1 MIPVVPTSPI
11 VVLRPASFGRAPG
24 EVKGCLDFL
33 DFWDVWTRVAMMR
46 VVRRIFLILFIV
58 LTVVIAAAG
67 IYANSSAARR
77 HARSLILKELNETWG
92 IPTEIDSVE
101 VRLFPLTFT
110 VYGLKVS
117 HPTEGVFLEARALT
131 ITPEVWSLM
140 RGNYKFEE
148 IALVEPRLFLKFRDG
163 RLVNLPKPHKQTD
176 DEAETPLLDAFAAV
190 DGAVVA
196 RFETTGS
203 PTVAAELRG
212 VNLDVTGSRNEL
224 FEVRAL
230 VTGGRIAWGD
240 FVRPL
245 QRFEARVSTTPAEL
259 RIRRL
264 AVELGEDLQ
273 LKIDRG
279 TLVWGE
285 RPEVHLSAQALLPLE
300 LLDRLPDSFG
310 LPDLAGNARVSG
322 QVDYGVPPDG
332 PADDNRARW
341 RSRLF
346 VGIDE
351 ARVAGRYVGDVDGT
365 VRLGSDELRA
375 EGLRLDTGIGRL
387 TIDGTLDLVAAE
399 LPYRATVR
407 MERLEFAPLLERLG
421 VPRSKCAQTFDGT
434 IDVTGTSRPFFLRA
448 EADTDVSDFG
458 VYDTSF
464 RFDDKLVILDLPK
477 AHATG
482 GIEVDSEQLTMIP
495 SIATIGRARHEVTGG
510 YRFADSWF
518 VMDIVSDPLGPG
530 ELGELLEIPIGG
542 DGPAH
547 THLEGPLDDL
557 TITAEMTL
565 RDFRYLDKSFGNVRA
580 TLLYRDQVL
589 AFPEIH
595 AAVGESRYDVLGL
608 SFDLGLEEVGHW
620 IATAEIKTDGVRVRD
635 VPTVLREDPAEWAM
649 LDGYVDSTVRL
660 TYRSW
665 TEAFDIS
672 FDGRAR
678 RVVYEGEPFDVVAA
692 TGSWRGGAFQIP
704 RFRVERGGGWV
715 AGRASY
721 SRKGRLEAEFR
732 GEALPLQEFLG
743 DALGDTELRA
753 KASVNGT
760 LDGPLDALS
769 GRIAVRLDEAT
780 LEGRPLGPVA
790 GDVFLEPRDV
800 RVEGTAG
807 VGNLRFAARA
817 DLDGR
822 RRIGVEVEF
831 DGLEPLPFVDD
842 PRLAGYG
849 LVLSGRAAL
858 VAELGRQLTLDG
870 KADLSRVEL
879 TTPQGLVEATEPV
892 WLDFD
897 EHGAEFRRGRFAAP
911 AGSRFTL
918 LGRAGSDRL
927 DLDLQGTADVA
938 TVLALFVPDLPE
950 TSGRLEVGARL
961 TGTLDDPQLVGTVR
975 LLDGRLAAGEG
986 FGDVTG
992 ISADLTLTPSLITID
1007 RCSGQFLDGNFRL
1020 GGGIGLERFTPVSY
1034 DLYLDFGGASTE
1046 LTETLPVTLDGT
1058 LRVAGDRNDFRPLIT
1073 GDVWVTRLAYTDPIR
1088 LGVSLS
1094 SLGRTTLSAVPTFR
1108 PEDDVVRF
1116 DVRLH
1121 GEGLS
1126 IRNNLIEATFRIDD
1140 TSQPFRLVGTNQLY
1154 GLVGAMVIDHGQMRF
1169 RRSVFDVTRGVVTF
1183 DSPWKIDPRFDV
1195 VAETEVRDWRIIL
1208 TATGRRDDL
1217 RLLTTADPDLP
1228 EEDVVLLLTLG
1239 MTREEV
1245 ELLGAEG
1252 AVGGALAEVFDEA
1265 LGVSERVGRFVP
1277 IIDQMR
1283 LTTEYSP
1290 RTGRSEPRISIGKRI
1305 SDQVR
1310 IEASSALTDTHDF
1323 RAVFSYEVTD
1333 QLSVEGVYDNNN
1345 DQQFGNVGAD
1355 VRWRIE
1361 F

>member
-1 MIPVVPTSPI
+1 
-11 VVLRPASFGRAPG
+11 
-24 EVKGCLDFL
+24 
-33 DFWDVWTRVAMMR
+33 MMR

-58 LTVVIAAAG
+58 VTVVIAATV

-77 HARSLILKELNETWG
+77 HVRSLILKELNETWG

-101 VRLFPLTFT
+101 VRLFPLTIT
-110 VYGLKVS
+110 VYGLRVS
-117 HPTEGVFLEARALT
+117 HITEGPFLEARALT
-131 ITPEVWSLM
+131 ITPDPWSLV
-140 RGNYKFEE
+140 RGNYRFEE
-148 IALVEPRLFLKFRDG
+148 IALVEPRLFLKVRDG
-163 RLVNLPKPHKQTD
+163 RLVNLPRPHKATSD
-176 DEAETPLLDAFAAV
+176 DAPTPLLEAFAAV

-196 RFETTGS
+196 RFETSGS

-230 VTGGRIAWGD
+230 VSGGRVAWGD

-245 QRFEARVSTTPAEL
+245 ERFEVRVSTTPAEL

-264 AVELGEDLQ
+264 AVELGDDVK
-273 LKIDRG
+273 LKVDRG
-279 TLVWGE
+279 TLVWGD
-285 RPEVHLSAQALLPLE
+285 RPEVHLSAQTTLPLE
-300 LLDRLPDSFG
+300 LLDRLPASFG
-310 LPDLAGNARVSG
+310 LPRLAGRARVSG
-322 QVDYGVPPDG
+322 QVDYGVPADA
-332 PADDNRARW
+332 PAGDERARW

-346 VGIDE
+346 VGVDE
-351 ARVAGRYVGDVDGT
+351 ARVAGRYVGNLDGT
-365 VRLGSDELRA
+365 VRLGTDELRA

-387 TIDGTLDLVAAE
+387 TVDGTLDLAAAE
-399 LPYRATVR
+399 LPYRGTVR
-407 MERLEFAPLLERLG
+407 MERLEFAPLLERFG
-421 VPRSKCAQTFDGT
+421 VPRSKCVQTFDGT

-448 EADTDVSDFG
+448 EADTDVLDFG
-458 VYDTSF
+458 VYDDSF
-464 RFDDKLVILDLPK
+464 RFDDKLVVLDFPK
-477 AHATG
+477 AHAVG
-482 GIEVDSEQLTMIP
+482 GIEVDSEQLTIIP
-495 SIATIGRARHEVTGG
+495 TAVAIGDARHAVTGSF
-510 YRFADSWF
+510 RFADSWF
-518 VMDIVSDPLGPG
+518 VLDIVSDPLGPG

-547 THLEGPLDDL
+547 TLLDGPIHDL

-580 TLLYRDQVL
+580 NLHYRDGL
-589 AFPEIH
+589 LSFPEIH
-595 AAVGESRYDVLGL
+595 ATVGESRYDVLAL
-608 SFDLGLEEVGHW
+608 TFDLRGLEPGRW
-620 IATAEIKTDGVRVRD
+620 TATAEVRADGVHVRD
-635 VPTVLREDPAEWAM
+635 VPTVLRDDPADWAM
-649 LDGYVDSTVRL
+649 LDGVVDADVRL

-665 TEAFDIS
+665 TEAFEVT

-678 RVVYEGEPFDVVAA
+678 RVVYEGEPLDLVVAS
-692 TGSWRGGAFQIP
+692 GSWRGGAFRIP
-704 RFRVERGGGWV
+704 RFRLERAGGWLE
-715 AGRASY
+715 GNASY

-732 GEALPLQEFLG
+732 GEALPLEEFLG
-743 DALGDTELRA
+743 DALGDTDLRA
-753 KASVNGT
+753 KAAVNGT
-760 LDGPLDALS
+760 LAGTLEALT
-769 GRIAVRLDEAT
+769 GRFAVRLTETT
-780 LEGRPLGPVA
+780 LAGEPLGEVA
-790 GDVFLEPRDV
+790 GDVFLGPGREL
-800 RVEGTAG
+800 RVEGTAE
-807 VGNLRFAARA
+807 VGDLRFSARA

-822 RRIGVEVEF
+822 RRIGVEAEF

-842 PRLAGYG
+842 PRLEDYG
-849 LVLSGRAAL
+849 LVLSGRTAF
-858 VAELGRQLTLDG
+858 VAELGRTFGIDG
-870 KADLSRVEL
+870 KADLWRFEL
-879 TTPQGLVEATEPV
+879 ETPQGRIRATEPV

-897 EHGAEFRRGRFAAP
+897 ERGAEFRRARFSAP
-911 AGSRFTL
+911 AGSRLTL
-918 LGRAGSDRL
+918 LGRAGTDRL
-927 DLDLQGTADVA
+927 DLDLQGTADLA
-938 TVLALFVPDLPE
+938 TVLALFAPDLPAA
-950 TSGRLEVGARL
+950 SGRLEFGARV
-961 TGTLDDPQLVGTVR
+961 TGTLEDPQLVGTVH
-975 LLDGRLAAGEG
+975 LLDGRLAVGDPW
-986 FGDVTG
+986 GDVTG
-992 ISADLTLTPSLITID
+992 VSADLTLTPSLVTID
-1007 RCSGQFLDGNFRL
+1007 RCSGRFLEGNFRL
-1020 GGGIGLERFTPVSY
+1020 GGGVGLERFGPASY
-1034 DLYLDFGGASTE
+1034 DLYVDFGGVATE
-1046 LTETLPVTLDGT
+1046 LTDTLPVTLDGT
-1058 LRVAGDRNDFRPLIT
+1058 LRVAGDRTDFRPLIT

-1094 SLGRTTLSAVPTFR
+1094 TLGRTTVSAVPTFR

-1121 GEGLS
+1121 GEGLA
-1126 IRNNLIEATFRIDD
+1126 IRNNLIEATFHIDD
-1140 TSQPFRLVGTNQLY
+1140 VSQPFRLVGTNQLF
-1154 GLVGAMVIDHGQMRF
+1154 GLVGAAVIDHGRMRF

-1217 RLLTTADPDLP
+1217 RLLTTADPNLP

-1239 MTREEV
+1239 MTREEI

-1265 LGVSERVGRFVP
+1265 LGVSERVNRYVP

-1283 LTTEYSP
+1283 LTTEYSS
-1290 RTGRSEPRISIGKRI
+1290 RTGRSEPRITIGKRL